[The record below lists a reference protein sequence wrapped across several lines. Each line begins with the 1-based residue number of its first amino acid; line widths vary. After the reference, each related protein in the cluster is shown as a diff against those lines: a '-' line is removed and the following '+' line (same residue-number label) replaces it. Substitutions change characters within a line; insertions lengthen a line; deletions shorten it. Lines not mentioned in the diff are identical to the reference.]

1 MAKILLKK
9 SFRVKNLKAINF
21 NSLWGY
27 KGIFTTIRLV
37 GKKPKLI
44 LVEEHIKKLNR
55 DTSRFGIDYKLSK
68 EFLLNFINKN
78 SKIKNYD
85 HLLRI
90 AVTKK
95 ILSISL
101 RKRNK
106 EDKLFKAQ
114 IYRYQRILP
123 SFKNLQYKKIISLQ
137 KKINLQKEEILFYF
151 NNKIL
156 EGSTT
161 NLIFVNGNKLFT
173 PKNYYYHGI
182 TLEYLIKNLPYKIH
196 RTDINISSL
205 HQFSEILLVG
215 SGKGVVSISFI
226 KQFNWYRSS
235 MKIYNF
241 LSKKYSKILMK

>member
-1 MAKILLKK
+1 MKKNYFVFTNFFFNLFKSMGGQGAPLVPIGDKYLFGKYDSCLNLGGIANISFDYIGNIKAFDICGCNILL
-9 SFRVKNLKAINF
+9 
-21 NSLWGY
+21 
-27 KGIFTTIRLV
+27 
-37 GKKPKLI
+37 
-44 LVEEHIKKLNR
+44 
-55 DTSRFGIDYKLSK
+55 
-68 EFLLNFINKN
+68 NKY

-95 ILSISL
+95 IISL
-101 RKRNK
+101 SVRKRNK
-106 EDKLFKAQ
+106 DHKYFTAKFF
-114 IYRYQRILP
+114 RFQRALP
-123 SFKNLQYKKIISLQ
+123 NFKNLQYKKIISLQ

-161 NLIFVNGNKLFT
+161 NLIFVNGNKLFI
-173 PKNYYYHGI
+173 PKNYYYYGI
-182 TLEYLIKNLPYKIH
+182 TLEYLIKNLPYKIY

-241 LSKKYSKILMK
+241 LSKKYLKILLK

>member
-1 MAKILLKK
+1 MEKILLKK
-9 SFRVKNLKAINF
+9 SFHVKDLNTINY
-21 NSLWGY
+21 NPLWGY

-44 LVEEHIKKLNR
+44 LAEEHIKKFNR
-55 DTSRFGIDYKLSK
+55 DNSRFGIQYQLSK
-68 EFLLNFINKN
+68 EFLLKFINNN

-106 EDKLFKAQ
+106 ENKLFKAQ

-123 SFKNLQYKKIISLQ
+123 FFKNLQYKKIISLQ
-137 KKINLQKEEILFYF
+137 KKINLKKEEIIFYKR
-151 NNKIL
+151 NKIL

-161 NLIFVNGNKLFT
+161 NIICIQNNKLFL
-173 PKNYYYHGI
+173 PKNSYYHGI
-182 TLEYLIKNLPYKIH
+182 TISYLLKKLPYKFQKI
-196 RTDINISSL
+196 DIIISNLSK
-205 HQFSEILLVG
+205 FDEILLVG
-215 SGKGVVSISFI
+215 SGKGVVSISSI
-226 KQFNWYRSS
+226 KKLNWYRSS

-241 LSKKYSKILMK
+241 LSKKYSKLLIK

>member
-1 MAKILLKK
+1 MEKILLKK
-9 SFRVKNLKAINF
+9 SFRVKDLKIINF

-44 LVEEHIKKLNR
+44 LAEEHLKKLNR
-55 DTSRFGIDYKLSK
+55 DSSRLSINYKLSK
-68 EFLLNFINKN
+68 EFLLNFINNN

-85 HLLRI
+85 HLLRVAI
-90 AVTKK
+90 TKK

-114 IYRYQRILP
+114 IYRYQRVSP

-137 KKINLQKEEILFYF
+137 KKINLKKEEIIFY
-151 NNKIL
+151 NKNKIL

-161 NLIFVNGNKLFT
+161 NIICVKDNKLFI
-173 PKNYYYHGI
+173 PRKSYYYGI
-182 TLEYLIKNLPYKIH
+182 TLDYLINKLPFKVQKK
-196 RTDINISSL
+196 DINVKKL
-205 HQFSEILLVG
+205 DEFTELLLVG
-215 SGKGVVSISFI
+215 SGKGVVSISSI
-226 KQFNWYRSS
+226 KKLNWYRSS

-241 LSKKYSKILMK
+241 LSKKYSKLLIK

>member
-1 MAKILLKK
+1 MEKILLKK
-9 SFRVKNLKAINF
+9 SFRIKDLQIINF
-21 NSLWGY
+21 NSLWGH

-55 DTSRFGIDYKLSK
+55 GTSRFGINYKLSK

-137 KKINLQKEEILFYF
+137 NKINLKKEEIIFY
-151 NNKIL
+151 NKNKIL

-161 NLIFVNGNKLFT
+161 NIICVKDNKLFIPRT
-173 PKNYYYHGI
+173 SYYYGI
-182 TLEYLIKNLPYKIH
+182 TLEYLIKKLPFKVH
-196 RTDINISSL
+196 KKDINVKNL
-205 HQFSEILLVG
+205 DEFTELLLVG
-215 SGKGVVSISFI
+215 SGKGVISISSI
-226 KQFNWYRSS
+226 QKLNWYRSS

-241 LSKKYSKILMK
+241 LFKKYSKLLIK